1 MPAGISSFRREIATC
16 YRDVPM
22 NVSLYLDIVEAADRD
37 ARRSG
42 IVPHYEEQE

>member
-1 MPAGISSFRREIATC
+1 MIG
-16 YRDVPM
+16 
-22 NVSLYLDIVEAADRD
+22 LYLDVVEAADRD